1 MRASSR
7 SFSRLGRWCI
17 ALGVCSV
24 LVFIVVLVTGGFVIE
39 IGFLRLS
46 AQRWS
51 RPLTFALAAWIA
63 AACLGRRRGLADGL
77 AAIAPWFDRHAVAAA
92 IVVSAAAA
100 GTGIAFGT
108 YSAAASD
115 AAAYVSQAELFASG
129 RLFRDEPLARQVD
142 WPDAG
147 WAFSTLGYRPGVD
160 PGTVV
165 PTYPPGLP
173 LVMAVARVGG
183 EWGPFVVVPL
193 FGALAV
199 FCSYALGARLHSRV
213 AGLIAATLLATSPVF
228 LFQLVQPMSDVAATG
243 LWALALLLAMS
254 SRPRDTIA
262 AGMAAG
268 CALTI
273 RPNLLPLAL
282 VVTIIAAGWLRDR
295 DTSRRVVMRAL
306 RNLTFG
312 AIPAIVVLLLLQSRF
327 YGSPLAS
334 GHGSFSDFFSL
345 SSVWPNVRDYLSR
358 LIHGESPAL
367 CLAGLSGFMLIV
379 GRRRGGHTSG
389 LAHAAG
395 MAAAVFAALLV
406 CYLPYLVFPDWSYLR
421 YFLPAL
427 PVGFV
432 LVGTLMCDAC
442 ATLPPSARGLTLLV
456 ALTIACSVN
465 TQVAKTEQAFNLRRY
480 EARYRTVGHY
490 LDAVLPSSAVV
501 ITEQESASVHHY
513 THRSVLRWDLLR
525 IDLDEAVSTLEA
537 LGRSPVLLVEDWEG
551 QSLRARFP
559 ASRLASLDWQPRA
572 DIGSD
577 TRVRLFD
584 PGDRGQSSRGVVTD
598 RFESPDASAA
608 SAR

>member
-7 SFSRLGRWCI
+7 SFSRLGTWFI

-24 LVFIVVLVTGGFVIE
+24 LVFVVVLVTGGFVID

-51 RPLTFALAAWIA
+51 RPLALALAAWIA
-63 AACLGRRRGLADGL
+63 AALLCRRQGLADGL

-92 IVVSAAAA
+92 VVVSAAAA

-115 AAAYVSQAELFASG
+115 AAAYVSQAELLASG
-129 RLFRDEPLARQVD
+129 RLVRDEPLVRQVD
-142 WPDAG
+142 WPDAD
-147 WAFSTLGYRPGVD
+147 WAFSTLGYRPGLD

-173 LVMAVARVGG
+173 LVMAAARVGG

-199 FCSYALGARLHSRV
+199 FCSYALGASLHSRM

-254 SRPRDTIA
+254 SQPRDTIA

-282 VVTIIAAGWLRDR
+282 AVAMVVSGGLRDR
-295 DTSRRVVMRAL
+295 GASSRVMMHAL

-312 AIPAIVVLLLLQSRF
+312 AMPAVVVLLLLQSHF

-334 GHGSFSDFFSL
+334 GHGSFADFFSL
-345 SSVWPNVRDYLSR
+345 SSVWPNVRDYFSR
-358 LIHGESPAL
+358 LIHGEGPAL
-367 CLAGLSGFMLIV
+367 CLAGLSALTLIV
-379 GRRRGGHTSG
+379 NRRRVGTTSG
-389 LAHAAG
+389 LAGAARV
-395 MAAAVFAALLV
+395 AAAVFAALLV

-427 PVGFV
+427 PIGFV
-432 LVGTLMCDAC
+432 VVGALMCDAC
-442 ATLPPSARGLTLLV
+442 ATLSRSARGLTILV
-456 ALTIACSVN
+456 ALTIACAVN
-465 TQVAKTEQAFNLRRY
+465 VQVAKAEQAFNLRRY

-513 THRSVLRWDLLR
+513 THRSVIRWDLLR
-525 IDLDEAVSTLEA
+525 VDLDEAVSTLES

-551 QSLRARFP
+551 PNLRARFP

-584 PGDRGQSSRGVVTD
+584 PGDRGQSSRDVVTD
-598 RFESPDASAA
+598 RFASPDASA
-608 SAR
+608 R

>member
-1 MRASSR
+1 M
-7 SFSRLGRWCI
+7 
-17 ALGVCSV
+17 
-24 LVFIVVLVTGGFVIE
+24 
-39 IGFLRLS
+39 
-46 AQRWS
+46 
-51 RPLTFALAAWIA
+51 
-63 AACLGRRRGLADGL
+63 
-77 AAIAPWFDRHAVAAA
+77 
-92 IVVSAAAA
+92 VSAAAA

-108 YSAAASD
+108 YSASASD

-129 RLFRDEPLARQVD
+129 RLVRDEPLARQVD

-199 FCSYALGARLHSRV
+199 FCSYALGARLHSRI
-213 AGLIAATLLATSPVF
+213 AGLIAATLLATSPIF

-254 SRPRDTIA
+254 SQPRDTIA

-282 VVTIIAAGWLRDR
+282 VVAIVAAGWLRER
-295 DTSRRVVMRAL
+295 DASRRVVMRAL
-306 RNLTFG
+306 RNLAFG
-312 AIPAIVVLLLLQSRF
+312 AMPAIVVLLLLQSHF

-367 CLAGLSGFMLIV
+367 CLAGLSAPHVDRRPASWRPHQRSGSCCRC
-379 GRRRGGHTSG
+379 GRGRVRS
-389 LAHAAG
+389 AAR
-395 MAAAVFAALLV
+395 VLSPV
-406 CYLPYLVFPDWSYLR
+406 PRFPDWSYLR
-421 YFLPAL
+421 FFLPAL
-427 PVGFV
+427 PLGFV
-432 LVGTLMCDAC
+432 VVGALMCDAC
-442 ATLPPSARGLTLLV
+442 ATLPRSARGLTLLV

-465 TQVAKTEQAFNLRRY
+465 VQVAKTEQAFNLRRY
-480 EARYRTVGHY
+480 EARYRTVGRY

-501 ITEQESASVHHY
+501 ITVQESASVHHY

-525 IDLDEAVSTLEA
+525 VDLDEAVSTLEA

-551 QSLRARFP
+551 QNLRARFP
-559 ASRLASLDWQPRA
+559 TSRLASLDWQPRA

-584 PGDRGQSSRGVVTD
+584 PGDRGQSSRDVVTD
-598 RFESPDASAA
+598 RFESPDARLHRRDEPSVSCQVAIAVCASCSA
-608 SAR
+608 

>member
-7 SFSRLGRWCI
+7 SFSRLGSWSI

-24 LVFIVVLVTGGFVIE
+24 LVFIVVLITGGFVID

-46 AQRWS
+46 AQRWP
-51 RPLTFALAAWIA
+51 RPLTYALAAWTSA
-63 AACLGRRRGLADGL
+63 ALLGRRRGLADGF
-77 AAIAPWFDRHAVAAA
+77 AAIAPWFDRHAVAGA

-100 GTGIAFGT
+100 GAGIAFGT
-108 YSAAASD
+108 YSASASD
-115 AAAYVSQAELFASG
+115 AAAYVRQAELLASG
-129 RLFRDEPLARQVD
+129 RLVRDEPLARQVD

-160 PGTVV
+160 PGTLV

-173 LVMAVARVGG
+173 LVMAAARIGG
-183 EWGPFVVVPL
+183 EWGPFMVVPL

-199 FCSYALGARLHSRV
+199 FCSFALGARLHSRI

-228 LFQLVQPMSDVAATG
+228 LFQLVQPMSDVPATG

-254 SRPRDTIA
+254 SQPRDTIA
-262 AGMAAG
+262 AGVAAG

-282 VVTIIAAGWLRDR
+282 VVAIVAAGWLRDR
-295 DTSRRVVMRAL
+295 HSSSRGALRAL

-312 AIPAIVVLLLLQSRF
+312 AMPAFVLLLLLQSHF

-345 SSVWPNVRDYLSR
+345 SSVGPNVRDYLAR
-358 LIHGESPAL
+358 LIRGEGPAL
-367 CLAGLSGFMLIV
+367 CLAGLSGLTLIV
-379 GRRRGGHTSG
+379 GRRRIGLPSDLGG
-389 LAHAAG
+389 AARV
-395 MAAAVFAALLV
+395 AAAMFAALLV

-421 YFLPAL
+421 FFLPAL
-427 PVGFV
+427 PIVFVVVG
-432 LVGTLMCDAC
+432 GLMCDAC
-442 ATLPPSARGLTLLV
+442 ATLPSFARGLTLLV

-465 TQVAKTEQAFNLRRY
+465 VQVAKAEQAFNLWRY
-480 EARYRTVGHY
+480 EARYRAVGRY

-513 THRSVLRWDLLR
+513 THRSVLRWDLLSV
-525 IDLDEAVSTLEA
+525 DLDDAVSTLEA
-537 LGRSPVLLVEDWEG
+537 LGRPPVLLVEDWEAP
-551 QSLRARFP
+551 SLRARFP
-559 ASRLASLDWQPRA
+559 TSRLASLDWQPLA

-584 PGDRGQSSRGVVTD
+584 PGDRGQASRGGVTD
-598 RFESPDASAA
+598 RFVSPDP